1 MKKFLERFPWAQQA
15 GCGVLICALLLSI
28 CLPLMGMRSAE
39 PENPILQAAPQ
50 EITVLQAGQAPGHAG
65 NGEAE
70 STGAAGSGGSA
81 DSTLTGEQEQ
91 PDPEETE
98 NQTEQGQDT
107 QPEQQPQ
114 GKPQQEVLADAA
126 IGTNTDSNKGD
137 EGEEAGE
144 TGEADE
150 SLPETELDLGA
161 VLTWYKYGS
170 QASSMVCAPGESVGK
185 RVLLAQLD
193 RGRLRYELNLT
204 GLDAEDA
211 KITDVQVAV
220 GNGVSQEAE
229 TRGVLDMTLPDGA
242 EFQNYILTVQ
252 AHAVQKNQKGETVE
266 TDVNFAFLL
275 RLESGID
282 LDLQLTWQPN
292 GQATCPANGSVNRT
306 VKSDTLTGGSFAYA
320 LQFLGEN
327 ADDAVIRT
335 AEYWA
340 TDGERGTLSESGE
353 IQMAAAD
360 GKDTETYYLAVT
372 AEVLGQTISY
382 TFVVTYEDGLD
393 LQLQFTWYEK
403 SVTAQNVLC
412 DADKRAAM
420 TIKHN
425 QINNSE
431 LLYKLGLTG
440 RSAQDAQI
448 TGASFNG
455 AAMSTDSGSVQL
467 DATESGATYTAL
479 VTAKIKDRTVTFTVT
494 IRYQSDVSLEMA
506 YTVMEDGA
514 AKPCVLKCE
523 NRKTVHAEDV
533 YDNQLTDGLLG
544 YELRLTGEDTSG
556 IEITSVT
563 CYQSGDFSTKTLTAP
578 TGSVTLLLAEDG
590 KTGEN
595 TFTIKASGAGEE
607 YTFIISIPYKHRGD
621 QEVKIECSLE
631 GIESVASGQPLDF
644 KVRAWSEDAEHNKT
658 YITSSG
664 IGTSLSVKL
673 DGEACRFTGV
683 ASGNWQQYKVS
694 KLKTPS
700 EGDKIEYELVIT
712 AEDAFGNKDE
722 KVIKLQGKYA
732 GDGQRLGEATIV
744 IDMGIVGLG
753 STSITC
759 DVLAG
764 EPASCTVAKAVWGYD
779 AGETFGTAERSLNW
793 YADCNDPLSI
803 GFYLA
808 SLDNGSGLGSSAN
821 ALSGRWQSTEADNFA
836 MIDAQFG
843 EGTNLDILWR
853 CIYRNGLKLNSRSS
867 DLGEFDFTQG
877 SGWEYEING
886 SYPSVGMGEANL
898 QPGDTLTLRYT
909 LAYGHDLGNSAT
921 GGNNRNE
928 EDSDF
933 MNVGFCVI
941 YLGGG
946 NWSEVR
952 HELEAVTE
960 DGVTRKI
967 CKRCGLENPCEHPEE
982 HQKYVDQENGT
993 CALVCE
999 DCKKLLTDAEPH
1011 VRKYSA
1017 ENNSETHTITCEHN
1031 CGFEDEEAHDL
1042 HESTQQDEST
1052 KPTCEHGGVLLY
1064 VCETC
1069 GATVEKQ
1076 MDALGHTTD
1085 RWSIDAEHPECHYQ
1099 RCTRCNEVIG
1109 EAKTHTYTQAGSL
1122 WKCEECGAFHGKT
1135 VCRNFTFEYSG
1146 TQTAETHTLT
1156 CPNCHLSVTQ
1166 THDQN
1171 GENGACSVCGYG
1183 SHVCEEHKQ
1192 YVNNYN
1198 GTHNVICGVC
1208 QKVLA
1213 EYEAHTYANGFCAC
1227 GEPEPASPGQNP
1239 GGDDGGNPGGDD
1251 GGNTPGGDDGGN
1263 TPGGDDGGG
1272 GDDSGSGGSDSG
1284 DDGSGDTGG
1293 EG

>member
-1 MKKFLERFPWAQQA
+1 MKKFFERFPWAQQA
-15 GCGVLICALLLSI
+15 GCGVLVCALLLSI
-28 CLPLMGMRSAE
+28 CLPLMGMRSVE
-39 PENPILQAAPQ
+39 PDNPILQAAPQ

-81 DSTLTGEQEQ
+81 DSELTGEQEQ
-91 PDPEETE
+91 FDSEETE

-107 QPEQQPQ
+107 QPEQQPES
-114 GKPQQEVLADAA
+114 KPQQEVLADAA

-137 EGEEAGE
+137 EGEEAGD
-144 TGEADE
+144 TGETDE
-150 SLPETELDLGA
+150 DLPETELDLGA
-161 VLTWYKYGS
+161 LLTWYKYGS
-170 QASSMVCAPGESVGK
+170 QASSMVCAPGDSVGK

-220 GNGVSQEAE
+220 GNGVSQKAD

-252 AHAVQKNQKGETVE
+252 AHATQKNQKGETVE
-266 TDVNFAFLL
+266 TDVNFAFVL

-306 VKSDTLTGGSFAYA
+306 VKSDTLTDGNFAYA

-327 ADDAVIRT
+327 ADDATIRT

-340 TDGERGTLSESGE
+340 TDGERGALSESGE

-360 GKDTETYYLAVT
+360 GKDTETYYFAVT

-382 TFVVTYEDGLD
+382 AFVVTYEDGLD

-403 SVTAQNVLC
+403 SVTAQQVLC
-412 DADKRAAM
+412 DADKRAAL

-448 TGASFNG
+448 TSASFNG
-455 AAMSTDSGSVQL
+455 AAMSTDSGSVRL
-467 DATESGATYTAL
+467 EATDSGATYTAL
-479 VTAKIKDRTVTFTVT
+479 VTAKVKERTVNFAVT

-533 YDNQLTDGLLG
+533 YDNQLTDGSLG

-621 QEVKIECSLE
+621 QEVKIECDLE
-631 GIESVASGQPLDF
+631 GVESVANGQMLTF
-644 KVRAWSEDAEHNKT
+644 KLRAWSEDAEQNKT
-658 YITSSG
+658 YILYT
-664 IGTSLSVKL
+664 GTDTKLSVKM
-673 DGEACRFTGV
+673 DDEACIFTGV
-683 ASGNWQQYKVS
+683 AGGSWQQFKV
-694 KLKTPS
+694 TPS
-700 EGDKIEYELVIT
+700 NPEKGDTNEHTLVIS
-712 AEDAFGNKDE
+712 AEDAFGNKGE
-722 KVIKLQGKYA
+722 KTILLRGERASSGEK
-732 GDGQRLGEATIV
+732 LGEATIV
-744 IDMGIVGLG
+744 IDMGVVGLG
-753 STSITC
+753 SSSITC

-764 EPASCTVAKAVWGYD
+764 EPASCAVAKAVWGYT
-779 AGETFGTAERSLNW
+779 APEPFGTAERSLGW
-793 YADCNDPLSI
+793 RAECNDPF
-803 GFYLA
+803 GPDFYLR
-808 SLDNGSGLGSSAN
+808 SLDDTSGLGMRAN
-821 ALSGRWQSTEADNFA
+821 AISGSWSGTEEENFA
-836 MIDAQFG
+836 RIDAQFG

-853 CIYRNGLKLNSRSS
+853 CIYRNSLSLNDASS
-867 DLGEFDFTQG
+867 SLGELDFTEG

-886 SYPSVGMGEANL
+886 TYPSYGMDKADL
-898 QPGDTLTLRYT
+898 KPGDTLTLRYT
-909 LAYGHDLGNSAT
+909 LAYGWDIGNGQGRGNSVGYCVTYYGGGRWSEEPHHDLQ
-921 GGNNRNE
+921 
-928 EDSDF
+928 
-933 MNVGFCVI
+933 
-941 YLGGG
+941 
-946 NWSEVR
+946 
-952 HELEAVTE
+952 AVTT
-960 DGVTRKI
+960 DGITKQI
-967 CKRCGLENPCEHPEE
+967 CKRCGLENPCTHPKN

-993 CALVCE
+993 CALVCG
-999 DCKKLLTDAEPH
+999 DCGKNVGDPAPHVLQYTSEENSEVHIITCQHDCGYKKEEPH
-1011 VRKYSA
+1011 IWKEISNTA
-1017 ENNSETHTITCEHN
+1017 S
-1031 CGFEDEEAHDL
+1031 
-1042 HESTQQDEST
+1042 
-1052 KPTCEHGGVLLY
+1052 CEHGGIRTDECQDCHAKRETEEPEPLEHEIGDVWYSDGAKHYQKCKNCGTHINEAEHHY
-1064 VCETC
+1064 VEGEYDWVCDKCKMLHMSACNGIGEFRWD
-1069 GATVEKQ
+1069 GSEV
-1076 MDALGHTTD
+1076 DADGHTLYCKD
-1085 RWSIDAEHPECHYQ
+1085 
-1099 RCTRCNEVIG
+1099 
-1109 EAKTHTYTQAGSL
+1109 
-1122 WKCEECGAFHGKT
+1122 
-1135 VCRNFTFEYSG
+1135 CR
-1146 TQTAETHTLT
+1146 
-1156 CPNCHLSVTQ
+1156 LSVKQ
-1166 THDQN
+1166 VHDQK

-1192 YVNNYN
+1192 YVNNGD
-1198 GTHNVICGVC
+1198 GTHKVICSVC
-1208 QKVLA
+1208 QKVLT
-1213 EYEAHTYANGFCAC
+1213 ENEAHTYANGFCAC
-1227 GEPEPASPGQNP
+1227 GEPEPASPGPNP

-1251 GGNTPGGDDGGN
+1251 GGNTPGGDDGG
-1263 TPGGDDGGG
+1263 
-1272 GDDSGSGGSDSG
+1272 DDSGSGGAGGDPGGGSDSG